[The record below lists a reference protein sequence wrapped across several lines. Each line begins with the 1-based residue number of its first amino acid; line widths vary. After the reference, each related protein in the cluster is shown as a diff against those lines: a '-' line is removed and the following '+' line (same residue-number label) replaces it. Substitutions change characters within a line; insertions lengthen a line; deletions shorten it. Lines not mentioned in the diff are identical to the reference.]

1 MLSCA
6 YHFKVKACLILHAD
20 PGFVHTSFFFRMG
33 LLKHMYY
40 PILVLRV
47 KRILFFTNGLSET
60 GTT

>member
-1 MLSCA
+1 
-6 YHFKVKACLILHAD
+6 
-20 PGFVHTSFFFRMG
+20 MG

-40 PILVLRV
+40 PILLLRV